1 VQAAGNWRVRDGLGR
16 ALFWYVTNSDLWHH
30 RKIESHRL
38 LDGPRSRRHVSIDL
52 TVPDDGRLLVES
64 VINDELRAILVP
76 LALVTK
82 GALQDFDASVAGSVM
97 LVADST
103 VNGLASIELLRTAWT
118 FDVGRAPTDDEE
130 DFLSAV
136 VFSARDGGEPSLV
149 DAFLA
154 GQGVSDTDAIARL
167 SDFTKVLL
175 GSLERCFLLLGL
187 LPEDTAG
194 THTLVKYSEHWEL
207 ASADRAGGFTRLNWL
222 LASTGWTTAA
232 LEIELNDAGLRPRS
246 YHVEVHAPT
255 GLLSERLVVERA
267 REDGA
272 DGGPPLG
279 VDTRHT
285 AVSHVAA
292 SGVDRPPTAYIDL
305 AVSTSGLLARAAV
318 AFAASAVLFI
328 CASFGSIAA
337 SVFDPAARSA
347 ASLFLAVIAVLLGS
361 LTRDAENPVSAR
373 YLLPLRVT
381 LIVLAA
387 LYFIAAALVAVGTG
401 VDSGTVVIRIEA
413 LLVSAGAVLVVG
425 GHREARRRQVQRAP
439 AELEDS

>member
-1 VQAAGNWRVRDGLGR
+1 MQAAGNWRVRDGLGR

-52 TVPDDGRLLVES
+52 TVPDDGRLLVAS
-64 VINDELRAILVP
+64 VINDDLRAILVP

-82 GALQDFDASVAGSVM
+82 AALQDFDASLAGSAM

-130 DFLSAV
+130 EFLSTV
-136 VFSARDGGEPSLV
+136 VFSSRGGGEPSLV

-154 GQGVSDTDAIARL
+154 GQGVSDTDVVARL

-285 AVSHVAA
+285 AVSHVVA
-292 SGVDRPPTAYIDL
+292 SGVDRPPTAYVDL

-318 AFAASAVLFI
+318 AFAASAVLFV
-328 CASFGSIAA
+328 CASFGPVAA

-347 ASLFLAVIAVLLGS
+347 TSLFLAVIAVLLGS
-361 LTRDAENPVSAR
+361 LTRDAENPVSSR

-387 LYFIAAALVAVGTG
+387 LYFIAGGLVAVGTG
-401 VDSGTVVIRIEA
+401 VDLGTAVIRVEA

-425 GHREARRRQVQRAP
+425 GHRKARRRQVQRA
-439 AELEDS
+439 